1 MRLKSRVSIL
11 PIQFLILTT
20 AGVMIIFALVVSS
33 LSTPALADN
42 LNPGVFSKD
51 SAPYGVPY
59 KQWLAKWW
67 NWTQS
72 LPTQEHPRDNY
83 TPEKCAAGQKGPVW
97 FLADAL
103 TGKEER
109 TCTIPAEKAI
119 LAPTITGQ
127 CNYGDQTV
135 KNDDDLRRCA
145 TAGDEYGAIE
155 VTLDGRKIQNLEQ
168 YRVQTGF
175 FNASVTKDNLY
186 SSPPGIFKAYA
197 DGWMVLLQ
205 PLPPGKHDLHI
216 KASVLNPIE
225 TQYNYSA
232 EWTYHLNIVKT

>member
-1 MRLKSRVSIL
+1 MKVKALSA
-11 PIQFLILTT
+11 QFLMLIITGIIAIL
-20 AGVMIIFALVVSS
+20 ALVFSS
-33 LSTPALADN
+33 LSTSALADN

-59 KQWLAKWW
+59 KQWLSKWW
-67 NWTQS
+67 NWTES
-72 LPTQEHPRDNY
+72 LNTQEHPRDNY
-83 TPEKCAAGQKGPVW
+83 APEKCAAGQKGPVW

-109 TCTIPAEKAI
+109 ACTIPAGKAI
-119 LAPTITGQ
+119 LAPTITGE
-127 CNYGDQTV
+127 CNNGDPKL

-155 VTLDGRKIQNLEQ
+155 VTLDGRKLQNLEQ

-175 FNASVTKDNLY
+175 FNAAVTKDNLY
-186 SSPPGIFKAYA
+186 SNPPGIFKAYA
-197 DGWMVLLQ
+197 DGTMVLLE
-205 PLPPGKHDLHI
+205 PLSPGKHDLHI
-216 KASVLNPIE
+216 KASVFNPIE